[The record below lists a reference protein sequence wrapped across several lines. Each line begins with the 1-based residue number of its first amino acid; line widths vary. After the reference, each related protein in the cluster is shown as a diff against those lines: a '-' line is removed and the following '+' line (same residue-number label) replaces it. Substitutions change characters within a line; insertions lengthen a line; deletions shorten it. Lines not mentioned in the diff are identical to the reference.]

1 MPGSANSTGANS
13 TGANSTGANSTG
25 ANSTGV
31 KVIGA
36 VEERFDEVLTPEA
49 LGFVADLQRRFGP
62 RRAELLERR
71 RTRRQQAADTGMLDF
86 LPETKDVRND
96 TSWRV
101 APPADLV
108 DRRVEITGPT
118 EQKMLINALN
128 SGAKV
133 FMADFEDASAPTWHN
148 KVQGQI
154 NLTDAIERR
163 IDFVS
168 PEGKSYALNETVATL
183 MPRPRGWHLPEKHVL
198 VDDEPVSGGL
208 FDFGMVIFHNAKR
221 LLAKGTRPYF
231 YLPKMESHLEA
242 RLWNDVFVH
251 AQEALGLDRGTIR
264 ATVLIETIPA
274 ALEMDEILYELREHS
289 YGLNAGRWDYMFSM
303 IKTFRDRGKEYLLPD
318 RNSVTMTVPFMR
330 AYTELLV
337 QTCHKRGAFA
347 MGGMAAFIPS
357 RKDPEINRVAL
368 EKVAADKKREA
379 NDGFDGTWV
388 AHPDLVPTAMA
399 EFDAVLGDRPN
410 QIDKLRP
417 EVQVTAADILAADK
431 TPGAQTSA
439 GLRTNVD
446 VGIRYIESWLR
457 GVGAAAIHNLME
469 DAATAEISRSQ
480 VWQWIHNDVT
490 LEDTGEQVTA
500 DLVRKVADD
509 VMAEIRAEV
518 GEEAYEKGRW
528 SDARDVFEQVALADD
543 FVDFLTLPAY
553 ALLD

>member
-1 MPGSANSTGANS
+1 MPGTETA
-13 TGANSTGANSTG
+13 
-25 ANSTGV
+25 

-36 VEERFDEVLTPEA
+36 IEDRFDEVLTPEA
-49 LGFVADLQRRFGP
+49 LAFVTDLQRTFGP
-62 RRAELLERR
+62 RRTELLAKRSVRR
-71 RTRRQQAADTGMLDF
+71 AEAAKTGRLDF
-86 LPETKDVRND
+86 LEETKDVRED
-96 TSWRV
+96 TSWQV

-118 EQKMLINALN
+118 EKKMLVNALN

-133 FMADFEDASAPTWHN
+133 FMSDFEDASTPTWHN

-163 IDFVS
+163 IDFTT
-168 PEGKSYALNETVATL
+168 PEGKSYALKDTVAAL

-198 VDDEPVSGGL
+198 VDDEPISGGL
-208 FDFGMVIFHNAKR
+208 FDFGMFFFHNGQR
-221 LLAKGTRPYF
+221 LLGKGTRPYF

-251 AQEALGLDRGTIR
+251 SQDVLGIEQGTIR

-274 ALEMDEILYELREHS
+274 AFEMDEILYELRNHS

-303 IKTFRDRGKEYLLPD
+303 IKTFRDRGEEYLLPD
-318 RNSVTMTVPFMR
+318 RNSVTMTVPFMKSY
-330 AYTELLV
+330 AELLV

-357 RKDPEINRVAL
+357 RKDAEVNRVAL
-368 EKVAADKKREA
+368 EKVKADKEREA
-379 NDGFDGTWV
+379 NAGFDGTWV
-388 AHPDLVPTAMA
+388 AHPDLVATAMQ

-410 QIDKLRP
+410 QIDKQRP
-417 EVQVTAADILAADK
+417 DVHVTADDLLAANQ
-431 TPGAQTSA
+431 TPGEKTAV

-457 GVGAAAIHNLME
+457 GNGAAAIHNLME

-480 VWQWIHNDVT
+480 VWQWVHNDVK
-490 LEDTGEQVTA
+490 LADTGDQVTA
-500 DLVRKVADD
+500 ELVRKVADD
-509 VMAEIRAEV
+509 VTAEV
-518 GEEAYEKGRW
+518 RSEIGDDAYDSGRW
-528 SDARDVFEQVALADD
+528 GEAREIFEEVALADD

-553 ALLD
+553 DRL